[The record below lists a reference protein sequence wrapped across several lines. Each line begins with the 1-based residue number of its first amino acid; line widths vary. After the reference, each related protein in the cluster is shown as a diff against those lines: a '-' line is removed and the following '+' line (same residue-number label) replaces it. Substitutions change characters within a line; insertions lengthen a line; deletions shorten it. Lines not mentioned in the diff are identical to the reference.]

1 MSELTAT
8 NLPFGLIA
16 TRISI
21 YQHSLQILS
30 EKQFLSKSFSAVIA
44 KGVRPFPFRT
54 RKQSPSAPMVL
65 PSLGVGE

>member
-1 MSELTAT
+1 
-8 NLPFGLIA
+8 
-16 TRISI
+16 
-21 YQHSLQILS
+21 
-30 EKQFLSKSFSAVIA
+30 LSKSFSAVIA